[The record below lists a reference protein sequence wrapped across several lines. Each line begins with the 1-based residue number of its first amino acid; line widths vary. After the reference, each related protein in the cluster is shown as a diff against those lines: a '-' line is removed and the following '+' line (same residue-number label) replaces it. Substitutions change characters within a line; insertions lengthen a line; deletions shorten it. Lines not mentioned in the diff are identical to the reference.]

1 MDDRDV
7 IITQQD
13 DTIEQL
19 KNQIRELQKLL
30 IPAVVTPREWQLTA
44 QEYSLFSLLLTR
56 ERVSKE
62 QALYAIVQ
70 YQKYINPSRKS
81 VSGEKICDVIVHKIR
96 RKLSPYGVEIKNEF
110 GLGWYLV
117 DRKSWQKRLAGSEQ
131 DGRV

>member
-7 IITQQD
+7 IIAQQC
-13 DTIEQL
+13 DTIDKL
-19 KNQIRELQKLL
+19 KNQISQLQKLL

-44 QEYSLFSLLLTR
+44 QEYSLFSLLLTQ

-81 VSGEKICDVIVHKIR
+81 ASGEKICNVIVYKIR

-117 DRKSWQKRLAGSEQ
+117 DRKNWQRRLAE
-131 DGRV
+131 

>member
-7 IITQQD
+7 IITQQC

-19 KNQIRELQKLL
+19 KNQICELQKLL
-30 IPAVVTPREWQLTA
+30 IPAVVTPIEWQLTA

-70 YQKYINPSRKS
+70 YQKYIDPSRKS
-81 VSGEKICDVIVHKIR
+81 ASGEKICDVIVHKIR

-117 DRKSWQKRLAGSEQ
+117 DRKSWQRRLAE
-131 DGRV
+131 